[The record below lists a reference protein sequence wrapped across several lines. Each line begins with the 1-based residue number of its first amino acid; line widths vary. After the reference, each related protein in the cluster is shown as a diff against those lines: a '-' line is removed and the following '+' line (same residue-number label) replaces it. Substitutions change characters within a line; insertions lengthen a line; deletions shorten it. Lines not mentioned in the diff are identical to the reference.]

1 MQIIFVG
8 NRTPRKTEREGE
20 RKRNMGFT
28 IALRGVN
35 INDIL
40 FLSITSQ
47 QNRQIL
53 LHDIFARAV
62 REKEKE
68 EGEEGRRGRER
79 KDLTCPWKNRDS
91 RVEAVFIVFYRTA
104 TFSFLLRCWPI
115 HLDTER

>member
-1 MQIIFVG
+1 
-8 NRTPRKTEREGE
+8 
-20 RKRNMGFT
+20 MGFT

-47 QNRQIL
+47 QNRQIF

-68 EGEEGRRGRER
+68 REKKRRGRKEEEGER
-79 KDLTCPWKNRDS
+79 GR
-91 RVEAVFIVFYRTA
+91 A
-104 TFSFLLRCWPI
+104 
-115 HLDTER
+115 

>member
-1 MQIIFVG
+1 
-8 NRTPRKTEREGE
+8 
-20 RKRNMGFT
+20 MGFT

-47 QNRQIL
+47 QNRQIF

-68 EGEEGRRGRER
+68 RER
-79 KDLTCPWKNRDS
+79 KRGGGGRKKR
-91 RVEAVFIVFYRTA
+91 
-104 TFSFLLRCWPI
+104 
-115 HLDTER
+115 EREEGPDVSLEK